1 MSMQIAAVT
10 PNFQVLETAFPEYE
24 LRRRV
29 GGEAM
34 EIHDGYMHLSDEPGL
49 GIGDLNLEA
58 LEDEADGPEPS
69 YPWRTFIE

>member
-1 MSMQIAAVT
+1 
-10 PNFQVLETAFPEYE
+10 
-24 LRRRV
+24 
-29 GGEAM
+29 M

-49 GIGDLNLEA
+49 GLGDLNLAA